1 MASVGKSTA
10 VTGPDGAPRLGKA
23 ERDLVA
29 LGVAAAAII
38 LFVGT
43 GGTVLPQV
51 VNAWVNGGAGPDT
64 ALTNALLLNI
74 ALIIFGWRRY
84 NELSLEVKERRR
96 AEELARQ
103 LAETDALTGLLNRR
117 SFAPTGAGLI
127 EQARGGQRGGAVLLL
142 DLDNFKQ
149 VNDLNGHKTGDR
161 LLIEAAGRMSALMPP
176 GAALGRLGGDEFA
189 CMVNYDVRSPDKLDQ
204 LAASLIEAISQPY
217 AIDGGSHEVTVSIGI
232 AATID

>member
-1 MASVGKSTA
+1 M
-10 VTGPDGAPRLGKA
+10 
-23 ERDLVA
+23 A
-29 LGVAAAAII
+29 LGVAVAAIL

-51 VNAWVNGGAGPDT
+51 VHAWVNGSAGPDT

-117 SFAPTGAGLI
+117 SFAPTGARLV
-127 EQARGGQRGGAVLLL
+127 ERTRGGPRGSAVLLL
-142 DLDNFKQ
+142 D
-149 VNDLNGHKTGDR
+149 
-161 LLIEAAGRMSALMPP
+161 
-176 GAALGRLGGDEFA
+176 
-189 CMVNYDVRSPDKLDQ
+189 Q
-204 LAASLIEAISQPY
+204 LK
-217 AIDGGSHEVTVSIGI
+217 
-232 AATID
+232 